1 MMSTIDALLENNRA
15 YAVSYVGDR
24 PLRPSRHLAVV
35 ACMDSRLDVF
45 EMLGL
50 GLGEAHIIRNAGGV
64 ITDDM
69 IRSLTISQR
78 KLDTREV
85 VLVHHTNC
93 GLNTFTDDEFDDML
107 LRDTGARPSWK
118 TESFRDVDVSVRES
132 IRRIVHNPFV
142 LHRDQVR
149 GFVFDVQ
156 TGLLREVDPAPASV

>member
-1 MMSTIDALLENNRA
+1 MTIIDTLLENNRR
-15 YAVSYVGDR
+15 YAVSYVGDL
-24 PLRPSRHLAVV
+24 PLQPSKHLAVV

-78 KLDTREV
+78 KLGTREV

-93 GLNTFTDDEFDDML
+93 GLNTFTDDEFDDL
-107 LRDTGARPSWK
+107 LVQETGARPQWK
-118 TESFRDVDVSVRES
+118 TESFRDVDASVRES
-132 IRRIVHNPFV
+132 IRRIVNNPFV
-142 LHRDQVR
+142 PHVDAVR
-149 GFVFDVQ
+149 GFVFDVHS
-156 TGLLREVDPAPASV
+156 GLLREVAPAGLG